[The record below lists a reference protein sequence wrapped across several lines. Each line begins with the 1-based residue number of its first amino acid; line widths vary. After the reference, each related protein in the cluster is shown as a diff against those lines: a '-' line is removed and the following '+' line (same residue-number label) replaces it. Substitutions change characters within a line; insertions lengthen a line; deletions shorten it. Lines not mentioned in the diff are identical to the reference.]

1 MPTVVA
7 SVDTSR
13 LRAAFDAFLR
23 SEDYTLLTANKSA
36 VALHGLV
43 ELALAGEPLPAGF
56 RLHGIRALRWL
67 RILRERREDLA
78 LSLQSTRLYD
88 WLERSLEGE
97 TIDEPKPKKFR
108 ASKLDKFSPEQWKK
122 LAEYAAE
129 HADDSPE
136 DLVLLAAMRLPLRIG
151 KVLDT
156 PLSALRDLTRNE
168 MLRARFIVLSKT
180 HKTLGEML
188 SSSKHKNASYLHMKR
203 HLYEVGD
210 VLGFDFDFHAIS
222 RSRQD
227 YPRE

>member
-23 SEDYTLLTANKSA
+23 AEDYTILTANKSA

-67 RILRERREDLA
+67 RLLRGRREEIA
-78 LSLQSTRLYD
+78 FSLQATRLYE

-97 TIDEPKPKKFR
+97 TIDEPRPKKFR
-108 ASKLDKFSPEQWKK
+108 ASKLDKFSTEQWKK
-122 LAEYAAE
+122 LTEYAEE
-129 HADDSPE
+129 HADESPE
-136 DLVLLAAMRLPLRIG
+136 DLVLLSAMRLPLRIG

-156 PLSALRDLTRNE
+156 PLSTLREMTRNE
-168 MLRARFIVLSKT
+168 MLRARFGVLLKT
-180 HKTLGEML
+180 YKTLGEML
-188 SSSKHKNASYLHMKR
+188 SSSKRKNASYLHMKR